1 MAAAQEADGAGSA
14 VVAAGG
20 GSSGQVRRP
29 RGAFGAF
36 PHPGGLPRG
45 VSCLFSQ
52 NLVHWGLLAHRDLEY
67 RAQVG
72 PGSPG
77 GWTV

>member
-29 RGAFGAF
+29 RGA
-36 PHPGGLPRG
+36 
-45 VSCLFSQ
+45 
-52 NLVHWGLLAHRDLEY
+52 
-67 RAQVG
+67 
-72 PGSPG
+72 
-77 GWTV
+77 